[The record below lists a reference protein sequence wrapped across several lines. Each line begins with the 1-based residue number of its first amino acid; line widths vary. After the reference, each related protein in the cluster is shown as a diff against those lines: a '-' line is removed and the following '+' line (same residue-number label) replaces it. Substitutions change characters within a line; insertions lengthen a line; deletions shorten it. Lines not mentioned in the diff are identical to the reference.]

1 VARCPFKG
9 GSASWFVAPGGAG
22 GRRKPRTTDHG
33 PSATDHGPK
42 MLETLQTL
50 DVVQMISQAGIVA
63 KMVLALLLGISI
75 FSWAIILLKFKTFR
89 ASQRES
95 RRFLAIY
102 QETKDFADLYS
113 SCNLLRRSS
122 LVKLFKAGYL
132 ELQQIRKEMLSKKI
146 AGELD
151 LPADL
156 ADWIE
161 EVEALLQR
169 VTAAEM
175 ASLEKYLVFLATI
188 STSAPLIG
196 LFGTVWGVMNAFR
209 SIGTQGFASIGAVAP
224 GVAEALVTT
233 VAGLATAIPASIF
246 YNYFVNRVKLLILE
260 METFSSELTSMIK
273 QEIKGTK

>member
-1 VARCPFKG
+1 
-9 GSASWFVAPGGAG
+9 
-22 GRRKPRTTDHG
+22 
-33 PSATDHGPK
+33 